1 VTPVCC
7 RLELNL
13 PSYIAVILGLQYLM
27 LTISQFQICMGLQVL
42 RERRH
47 FTAQDLSIKAGLPS
61 DEVSRIE
68 AGEVGLDYLTA
79 ARLTQILGA
88 NLADIPVV
96 AYRLDSAMVEDRYR
110 EMAARVRAAGDTGLS
125 VWHLSD

>member
-1 VTPVCC
+1 
-7 RLELNL
+7 
-13 PSYIAVILGLQYLM
+13 M

-47 FTAQDLSIKAGLPS
+47 FTAQDLSIQAGLPS
-61 DEVSRIE
+61 GEVSRIE

-79 ARLTQILGA
+79 ARLTQVLGV
-88 NLADIPVV
+88 NLADIAVA

-110 EMAARVRAAGDTGLS
+110 EMAARMRATGNTGLS
-125 VWHLSD
+125 IWHLPD